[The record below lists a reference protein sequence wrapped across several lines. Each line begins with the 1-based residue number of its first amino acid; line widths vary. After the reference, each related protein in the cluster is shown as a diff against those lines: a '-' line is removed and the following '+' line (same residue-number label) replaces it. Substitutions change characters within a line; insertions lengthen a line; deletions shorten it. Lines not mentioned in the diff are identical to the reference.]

1 MIMYT
6 WKILLLSFDFPRCHR
21 RLFQFQ
27 HGVLLVGFV
36 LRGPTRVLS
45 YNTVLQKESQIFR
58 NGRSR
63 SAGHGGGGRTLTMGC
78 QFIR

>member
-27 HGVLLVGFV
+27 HGVLLLVGCV
-36 LRGPTRVLS
+36 LRGPTRVLF
-45 YNTVLQKESQIFR
+45 YNITKGIANFPQ
-58 NGRSR
+58 
-63 SAGHGGGGRTLTMGC
+63 RT
-78 QFIR
+78 FP